1 MDELMRQRVALLDL
15 LVGRNF
21 RSHAEAALAQALG
34 FESEGLDY
42 MADERFA
49 QAAHIEWIAS
59 LTEAGRIA
67 FGGRLNRCG
76 WQPKVEEE

>member
-15 LVGRNF
+15 LVGRRF
-21 RSHAEAALAQALG
+21 RYHAEEALEQAVRLEFRG
-34 FESEGLDY
+34 WDG

-59 LTEAGRIA
+59 LTETGRIA

-76 WQPKVEEE
+76 WQPEVEEE